1 MEYIIAKEAAE
12 KWSISER
19 RVQIL
24 CRQSKIKGANRLGW
38 AWAIPRE
45 AEKPAGSRKK
55 STRN

>member
-1 MEYIIAKEAAE
+1 MEYITAKEAAE

-24 CRQSKIKGANRLGW
+24 CRQGKIKGANRLGW

-45 AEKPAGSRKK
+45 SKKPADRRKK
-55 STRN
+55 SI